1 MRVTATYN
9 DFEVL
14 GAMPMTAP
22 SPLVGEGMSAGR
34 SRLSGVR
41 GSEANAVIRK
51 SPLTR
56 RRFASAPSPTK
67 GEGKRGTARSSV
79 MRGLDPW
86 PRIHLLRRILSFK
99 MMDCRVKPGND
110 NLGRST

>member
-1 MRVTATYN
+1 
-9 DFEVL
+9 
-14 GAMPMTAP
+14 MTFLQHSELPVAAP
-22 SPLVGEGMSAGR
+22 SPLAGEGISAGR

-41 GSEANAVIRK
+41 GPLAAFPIRRL
-51 SPLTR
+51 PLTR

-79 MRGLDPW
+79 MRGLDP
-86 PRIHLLRRILSFK
+86 RIHLLRRILSFK